1 MKPEI
6 SAATEFLSRV
16 FLAHDRISKEKI
28 ADFKKHLAALLE
40 ERFVNHWHEA
50 SPTKGQAFRCI
61 RVCPE
66 EALDPILEKVCQ
78 EVGISTGDF
87 QLPIELTL
95 WVDPTEVVCKFG
107 DLKCSYHTVAKKDEN
122 SGTLDNQALELDI
135 EDLVENARELYL
147 KKQSVVIHPI
157 NSSEMHIPYS
167 DGSTNG
173 FTMAIRMNGT
183 VHYNMLALN
192 GANGGNGISNGY
204 DGSPRSKNRSSHSM
218 HHKRAGS
225 GFHYYGK
232 SSGGKGSSHYLSNGS
247 VATSSS
253 SSSGSHQSYPHH
265 RSNHHHHHDHHNHHH
280 HHHHQHHHHHG
291 SQHHHQHTMG
301 SSPYSNSYLNGYVDE
316 SGANNG
322 NGYVFDQ
329 RSTSPTKMNGMSH
342 PPPSLGC
349 SSNNGTGTQSSP
361 TPEQIQQQMLHPPP
375 MPPHLQQAFVAGHP
389 PGPDTSTLPPPPPLS
404 SSSSSSAAVSSSSST
419 AVTSNITSNSSG
431 TSSIMAS
438 PSGKPTNNSKY
449 PNNRSGG
456 MGGPRNKQGS
466 PAKEMK

>member
-16 FLAHDRISKEKI
+16 FLTHDRITKEKV
-28 ADFKKHLAALLE
+28 AEFKKHLAALLE
-40 ERFVNHWHEA
+40 ERFVNHWHES

-66 EALDPILEKVCQ
+66 EALDPILEKVCHA
-78 EVGISTGDF
+78 VGINTGDF

-122 SGTLDNQALELDI
+122 SGTLDNQASDLDI
-135 EDLVENARELYL
+135 DDLVENARELYL

-167 DGSTNG
+167 EGSTNG

-183 VHYNMLALN
+183 MHYNMVSMN
-192 GANGGNGISNGY
+192 GANGGSLGNGY
-204 DGSPRSKNRSSHSM
+204 DGSPRGKNRAPHSL
-218 HHKRAGS
+218 HHKRGGS
-225 GFHYYGK
+225 AGFHYYGK
-232 SSGGKGSSHYLSNGS
+232 SSGGKGGSHYLPNGVS
-247 VATSSS
+247 TSSAGG
-253 SSSGSHQSYPHH
+253 SGTHQSYPHH
-265 RSNHHHHHDHHNHHH
+265 RNNHHH
-280 HHHHQHHHHHG
+280 HHHHQPHVHHHHAGQHHHHHN
-291 SQHHHQHTMG
+291 MG

-316 SGANNG
+316 NG
-322 NGYVFDQ
+322 SSSSGYVFDH
-329 RSTSPTKMNGMSH
+329 RSSSPTKMNGLNH
-342 PPPSLGC
+342 PPPPLSG
-349 SSNNGTGTQSSP
+349 SNGTGSGGQITQSSP

-375 MPPHLQQAFVAGHP
+375 MPPHLQQAFAASHP
-389 PGPDTSTLPPPPPLS
+389 PTPDTTTLPPPPPPPP
-404 SSSSSSAAVSSSSST
+404 SSSAAVSSSSSS
-419 AVTSNITSNSSG
+419 AVTSNINNSSG
-431 TSSIMAS
+431 SSSSSIMTTLN
-438 PSGKPTNNSKY
+438 GKSTNPSKY
-449 PNNRSGG
+449 PTTRNGG